1 MSKSKIKRIL
11 PLLCLLSAAACL
23 LSACAGLPSLD
34 RSGDKVIDKK
44 SGITYYY
51 APSVYRPTSY
61 SKDAVFTDGKNHSYR
76 KVADRNGN
84 FAAIDELIYDYT
96 SDSLLYSPKSPLP
109 TLEQMAPSTLRFYY
123 EDTVAN
129 LLHSDTNTE
138 NIARIIEIYRSGINC
153 KSPDATV
160 GDIYTITFTS
170 EELPFFAY
178 ALTYV
183 EYTQDVLEYEETA
196 TLEGYTF
203 REGVAHTE
211 EQNADGSYTVT
222 YNYGKY
228 FLCDLDNRICTPAQ
242 FIHDTYNNTNE

>member
-1 MSKSKIKRIL
+1 MKKIL
-11 PLLCLLSAAACL
+11 SLLCLLTAAVCL
-23 LSACAGLPSLD
+23 FASCAGIPSLD

-44 SGITYYY
+44 NGITYYY
-51 APSVYRPTSY
+51 APSTYRPTSY
-61 SKDAVFTDGKNHSYR
+61 SKDAIFTDGKNHSYR
-76 KVADRNGN
+76 KVADSNGN
-84 FAAIDELIYDYT
+84 FAATDELIYDYT
-96 SDSLLYSPKSPLP
+96 SDSLLYSSKSSLP
-109 TLEQMAPSTLRFYY
+109 TLEQMAPDAIHFYY
-123 EDTVAN
+123 EDTAAT
-129 LLHSDTNTE
+129 LLHSDTDKD
-138 NIARIIEIYRSGINC
+138 NIAKLIEIYRSGISC

-170 EELPFFAY
+170 ETLPFFAY

-242 FIHDTYNNTNE
+242 FIHDTYNNTDE